1 MEKLKYKYLEDD
13 QAQQAGTNQRG
24 NKGCIAKSATKVK
37 REIMKNINR
46 KAAKTHGTI
55 LVSGSAP
62 VILGEYESGKTKYK
76 REMTMQD
83 LTSMKICI
91 LRFVVKL
98 STFAEKH
105 IN

>member
-37 REIMKNINR
+37 RDIMKNINR
-46 KAAKTHGTI
+46 KAAKTHGT
-55 LVSGSAP
+55 SAP
-62 VILGEYESGKTKYK
+62 VILGEYESRKTKYK

-105 IN
+105 INYHG